1 LRRRGSDDA
10 GFSLVEVLV
19 NMALMSTVGAIFT
32 ASIVQVFRA
41 TNTMDTQAQAQ
52 TQVRL
57 ALQRV
62 DTEIRYAYDITE
74 PTTAAEAAA
83 DSGIWYIEFLRVDGT
98 TAAQECN
105 QLRLSAGVLVLRS
118 WTPGSSP
125 PAGTALASNID
136 MSLYASG
143 SATVPFELQDAGST
157 PLASSSAAVGASFS
171 PDYQRLRLQ
180 FVTAVGQRRMSS
192 DVTFTALNTTL
203 ATDDTTTSL
212 TADACKSQGR

>member
-1 LRRRGSDDA
+1 
-10 GFSLVEVLV
+10 
-19 NMALMSTVGAIFT
+19 MALMSTVGAIFT
-32 ASIVQVFRA
+32 VSIMQVFRA
-41 TNTMDTQAQAQ
+41 ANTMDTQAQAQ

-57 ALQRV
+57 ALQRL

-74 PTTAAEAAA
+74 PTTATEAAA
-83 DSGIWYIEFLRVDGT
+83 DSGIWYVEFLRVDGA

-143 SATVPFELQDAGST
+143 SAVVPFELQDAGST
-157 PLASSSAAVGASFS
+157 PSSSTAVGASFS
-171 PDYQRLRLQ
+171 PDYQRLRLR

-203 ATDDTTTSL
+203 ATDDTTSTTV
-212 TADACKSQGR
+212 TADVCESQGR